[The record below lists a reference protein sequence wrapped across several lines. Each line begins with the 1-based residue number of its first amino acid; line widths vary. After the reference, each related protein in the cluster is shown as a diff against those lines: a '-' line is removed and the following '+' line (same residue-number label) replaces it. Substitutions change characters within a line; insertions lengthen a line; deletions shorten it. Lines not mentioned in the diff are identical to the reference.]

1 MGQLKTIFE
10 QLTEQKN
17 EAEERVKILEAQI
30 KKLEEDREKE
40 KAQLEMKLNSSRL
53 DPTVDEIIEF
63 ANTNQTA
70 TALH

>member
-1 MGQLKTIFE
+1 MEQLKTIFE

>member
-1 MGQLKTIFE
+1 MEQLKTIFQ